1 MIKLISVWLMKE
13 KAVKPNFTH
22 SIKIYIRLR
31 KSYRKKI
38 LLMNFQDQEMKVKN
52 WKNITLKMR
61 RKKLSRFRK
70 MIKSLNLLEET
81 ELECRI

>member
-31 KSYRKKI
+31 QSYRKKM
-38 LLMNFQDQEMKVKN
+38 LFMNFQDQEMREKIRKI
-52 WKNITLKMR
+52 KHLK
-61 RKKLSRFRK
+61 
-70 MIKSLNLLEET
+70 
-81 ELECRI
+81 